1 MTPPEVRTSRGLYLY
16 VTGLAERARERS
28 RDDYLSCLWRL
39 GAERR
44 SAGSLTG
51 NELAELLER
60 AMTEEVPG
68 HVPPAPGPAR
78 DGFARWEAT
87 ILYQIHDPGPQRDVV
102 TYLECGLAGTFGGYS
117 RESDTGRVLLPG
129 KQAVLGADGQLHA
142 RDPLDVR
149 DETGDLV
156 AITWDRFA
164 KFLENGR
171 DYE

>member
-1 MTPPEVRTSRGLYLY
+1 MSPPEVRTSRGLYLY
-16 VTGLAERARERS
+16 VTALAERARERS
-28 RDDYLSCLWRL
+28 LDDYLSCLWKL
-39 GAERR
+39 GTARR
-44 SAGSLTG
+44 NDASFTG
-51 NELAELLER
+51 AELAELLER
-60 AMTEEVPG
+60 ALTEEVPG

-87 ILYQIHDPGPQRDVV
+87 ILHQIHDPGPQRDVA
-102 TYLECGLAGTFGGYS
+102 TYLECGVAGTFGGYA
-117 RESDTGRVLLPG
+117 RESDTGRVLLPA

-149 DETGDLV
+149 DETGDLG

-164 KFLENGR
+164 RFLEAGR

>member
-1 MTPPEVRTSRGLYLY
+1 MTPAEVRTNRGLYLF
-16 VTGLAERARERS
+16 VTGLAARAGERS
-28 RDDYLSCLWRL
+28 LDDYLSCLWTL
-39 GAERR
+39 GAARR
-44 SAGSLTG
+44 SDASLTG
-51 NELAELLER
+51 AELAALLEQ
-60 AMTEEVPG
+60 AIDAAVPG

-87 ILYQIHDPGPQRDVV
+87 ILFQIHDPGPQRD
-102 TYLECGLAGTFGGYS
+102 TAMYLECAVAGTFGGYS
-117 RESDTGRVLLPG
+117 RESDTGRMLLPG

-142 RDPLDVR
+142 RDPLELR
-149 DETGDLV
+149 DETGALG

>member
-1 MTPPEVRTSRGLYLY
+1 MKKEEVRTNRGLYLF
-16 VTGLAERARERS
+16 VTERAARANARS
-28 RDDYLSCLWRL
+28 LDDYLSCLWQL

-51 NELAELLER
+51 PELAELLER
-60 AMTEEVPG
+60 ALDGEVPA

-87 ILYQIHDPGPQRDVV
+87 ILWQIHDPSPQRDVA
-102 TYLECGLAGTFGGYS
+102 TYLECAVAGTFGGYA
-117 RESDTGRVLLPG
+117 REDDTGRMLVPG
-129 KQAVLGADGQLHA
+129 KHAELGPNGQLRA
-142 RDPLDVR
+142 RDLHELR
-149 DETGDLV
+149 DETGELV
-156 AITWDRFA
+156 TITWDRFA